1 MQEGSL
7 WLSESG
13 CGEVEFCQQAY
24 WLAQF
29 TARDLNSGMFRVEIK
44 SPQVTSQLYWWHSQ
58 FKACSS
64 QLPEYQH

>member
-7 WLSESG
+7 SLGSRLG
-13 CGEVEFCQQAY
+13 GEVEFCQQAY

-58 FKACSS
+58 FKVIL
-64 QLPEYQH
+64 LPV